1 MNMQNTG
8 EAKYTVHRLLRET
21 QCNQVTL
28 PGICVIKGTFSY
40 YVKKKRY
47 ELTIK
52 EWLAP

>member
-28 PGICVIKGTFSY
+28 PWICVIKGKFAY